1 MLFPSPFNEDHF
13 ISFDLSTNV
22 LIGDEFPSTFNED
35 HFISILYL
43 KVHHCKSGFRPLLT
57 RIISY
62 QLKNAKQLTTVLLFP
77 SPFNEDHFISY
88 ATSKCRYIKHPSYFC
103 LPNIGTGQPSDKSIL
118 SNFRTFQM
126 LT

>member
-1 MLFPSPFNEDHF
+1 MPEIIRFPSPFNEDHF
-13 ISFDLSTNV
+13 ISKSETIIKNQNV
-22 LIGDEFPSTFNED
+22 
-35 HFISILYL
+35 
-43 KVHHCKSGFRPLLT
+43 
-57 RIISY
+57 
-62 QLKNAKQLTTVLLFP
+62 QFP

-118 SNFRTFQM
+118 SNLRTFQT